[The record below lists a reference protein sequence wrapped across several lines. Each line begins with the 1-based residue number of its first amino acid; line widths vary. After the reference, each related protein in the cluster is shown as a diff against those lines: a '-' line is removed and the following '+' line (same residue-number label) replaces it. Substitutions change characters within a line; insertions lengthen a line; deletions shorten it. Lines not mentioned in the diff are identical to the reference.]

1 MTFKNSNVCVYDQIE
16 NSFLDFCFVCF
27 HLTYEIAAEWGE
39 DDT

>member
-1 MTFKNSNVCVYDQIE
+1 MENSNVCVYDQIE

-27 HLTYEIAAEWGE
+27 HLIYEIAAEWGE